1 MRWDCSCLKA
11 QATTAYCT
19 SLCRNYLTRFR
30 LFLFLREILNCELWI
45 HWWAGIICSPFIS
58 SGHVLSCAGFLPD
71 YVLLYRWVADSSFIF
86 ISPVAVKEEHYSLQF
101 VSFESSRFNT
111 AFRFVVYKSVM
122 SGFMSCHY
130 LSLLVS
136 ISGVLD
142 CQFHPTQPWI
152 FTAGADHLIRLYTW

>member
-19 SLCRNYLTRFR
+19 SLCRNYLIRFR
-30 LFLFLREILNCELWI
+30 LFLFLSEILNCELWI

-71 YVLLYRWVADSSFIF
+71 YVLLYRWLADSSFIF
-86 ISPVAVKEEHYSLQF
+86 ISLVAVKEEHYSLQF

-130 LSLLVS
+130 LSFRVS